1 MTIEHSDLSSIR
13 KRRSAKCALQSVASP
28 SGSAEVLAI
37 DTTPVF
43 IQLL

>member
-1 MTIEHSDLSSIR
+1 MTIEHGDPSSIR
-13 KRRSAKCALQSVASP
+13 KRRSAKCALHSIASP

-43 IQLL
+43 KQLL